1 MITSALVGVLW
12 SCIHWNITSLL
23 HWCFNGAWNKDC
35 IISHPRAHNEWMN
48 ERGKWCCA
56 LPARGNATSFC
67 SVLSTYNN
75 ELGVALRCSRR
86 AIPSPKMGLSSRCL
100 TLKWFLGCWWCMSSI
115 RAGPYTASC
124 TPNPVTALKGT
135 AALHLT
141 SLSSLDFRWEEL
153 FSFSWLSHCFIT
165 IQLLHVSTAQ
175 YLFCSGP
182 QWWNWIQPTVQSGQ
196 IWH

>member
-1 MITSALVGVLW
+1 MCSEVSSTETSPRCCTDALTAPGIKTA
-12 SCIHWNITSLL
+12 SFPIRERTT
-23 HWCFNGAWNKDC
+23 
-35 IISHPRAHNEWMN
+35 NEWMN
-48 ERGKWCCA
+48 EASDAVLCQLGVT
-56 LPARGNATSFC
+56 LPAF
-67 SVLSTYNN
+67 VLFLSTYNN
-75 ELGVALRCSRR
+75 EFGVALRCSRR